1 MHPIAILCNVLTCM
15 QTCRRNKPVLQCETN
30 PLRKPT
36 TNTENMR
43 SCTQRCLVVHRRSV
57 RSVYYISKCS
67 CNMKEWLFSTSNLK
81 TLVPF
86 WNCMDKNCPTPCRI
100 PWNLVILSYS
110 EWSFFFKWSD
120 PKASFCFVYENW
132 NLNVATIRAHLLHPY
147 EDSYYPNYAMVK
159 VPSNLCHVKRGCVC
173 NLQHTQLFEYKR
185 LLVICTATT
194 EGGMLVSTMK
204 HLPLLDAP
212 DYKVFTFLDKY
223 KMSSLKEYK
232 SKRVDLHAPCL
243 M

>member
-30 PLRKPT
+30 PLQKPT

-43 SCTQRCLVVHRRSV
+43 SCTQRRLVVHRRSV

-67 CNMKEWLFSTSNLK
+67 CNMKEWLFNTLNLK

-86 WNCMDKNCPTPCRI
+86 WNCMDKKCPTPCRN
-100 PWNLVILSYS
+100 PWNLVIAT
-110 EWSFFFKWSD
+110 FFFGMIFFNGLTQR
-120 PKASFCFVYENW
+120 PVFVLFTKNC
-132 NLNVATIRAHLLHPY
+132 NLNVATFRAHLLHPF
-147 EDSYYPNYAMVK
+147 EDSDYPNYALVK

-194 EGGMLVSTMK
+194 EGASWFQPWNIY
-204 HLPLLDAP
+204 H
-212 DYKVFTFLDKY
+212 
-223 KMSSLKEYK
+223 
-232 SKRVDLHAPCL
+232 C
-243 M
+243 